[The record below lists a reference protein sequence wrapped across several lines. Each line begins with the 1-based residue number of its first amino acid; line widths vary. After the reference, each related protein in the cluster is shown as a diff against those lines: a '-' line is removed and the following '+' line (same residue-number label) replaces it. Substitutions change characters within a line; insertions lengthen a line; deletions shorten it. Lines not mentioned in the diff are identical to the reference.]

1 MEATAPVPPIKKIIE
16 PPFSGG
22 LPQKIQ
28 NHQASLLPES
38 PLKDFKLPVM
48 DCSCAT
54 FHMKHKVTKH
64 LFAEYQLVTCQ

>member
-1 MEATAPVPPIKKIIE
+1 MEATAPVPPPPPPPIKKIIE

-38 PLKDFKLPVM
+38 PLKDLKLPVM
-48 DCSCAT
+48 DC
-54 FHMKHKVTKH
+54 
-64 LFAEYQLVTCQ
+64 